1 MDSPG
6 TSADLGGLFLSPRLS
21 PAREGGLTGPSAV
34 LLIEDDP
41 AIINSVVSSL
51 GEAGYPALIAMDGD
65 EARALIQRRSV
76 GVVMFSWRF
85 IVQLGGGE
93 ILRELRQRSASRHVP
108 MIVFSANHAEL
119 MEATQ
124 HGVQDYIPNPLRGDD
139 LIHVVEEYVS

>member
-1 MDSPG
+1 
-6 TSADLGGLFLSPRLS
+6 
-21 PAREGGLTGPSAV
+21 
-34 LLIEDDP
+34 
-41 AIINSVVSSL
+41 
-51 GEAGYPALIAMDGD
+51 MDGD
-65 EARALIQRRSV
+65 EARTLIQRRSV

-93 ILRELRQRSASRHVP
+93 LLRELRQRTGSRHIP

-139 LIHVVEEYVS
+139 LVHVVEEYVG

>member
-6 TSADLGGLFLSPRLS
+6 TSAELGGQFLSSRLS
-21 PAREGGLTGPSAV
+21 TSREGGQTGPSAV

-51 GEAGYPALIAMDGD
+51 ADAGYAALIAMDAD
-65 EARALIQRRSV
+65 AARKLVQRRSV

-85 IVQLGGGE
+85 VVELGGGE
-93 ILRELRQRSASRHVP
+93 LLRDLRQRSALRHVP

-119 MEATQ
+119 MEASQ

-139 LIHVVEEYVS
+139 LVHVVEEYVG